1 MEDLLTPAWLDELG
15 AALVAAE
22 PVESPGRIALGQV
35 VTGAPDGDVAYTLL
49 FGGGQPASLVH
60 GVEGAVVTV
69 VEPYETATDIASGT
83 PAAGV
88 LANGKVKVRGD
99 VRVLLDSQ
107 EALADLA
114 EAVARARLAT
124 NRGIS
129 PQEEFP

>member
-69 VEPYETATDIASGT
+69 VESYETATAIASST

-88 LANGKVKVRGD
+88 LASGKVKVRGD

-107 EALADLA
+107 AALADLA
-114 EAVARARLAT
+114 EAVAGARLAT
-124 NRGIS
+124 SGGTR
-129 PQEEFP
+129 PLEETR